1 MPPRTAGKNRPT
13 RKPAGSG
20 FVPDSPGET
29 DAERLARLN
38 REKFTGEQE
47 QEQEQAA
54 DPTEPAADTG
64 AATPDASPDA
74 ATTAANGTP
83 ERKTVTTVQVREWA
97 QNDPGVTDLPAHGRM
112 PDTVKVAYLAAHPDV
127 SEIVAAKKSHGNS
140 KGPVLKPVAVDAFES
155 EDVPK
160 DEWETHPLSDGPV
173 RDPSQLKVDNDVK
186 AIHADWIA
194 ADRPPVHDAPR
205 KRYIVSPDIA
215 PAMKWMLG
223 QAGKLH
229 NVQIKIQPVTH
240 GADGRQVIV
249 FTAIDKPKP
258 VKKDEEKKPETAE
271 TSPV

>member
-1 MPPRTAGKNRPT
+1 MPPRTGSHAKN

-20 FVPDSPGET
+20 FVPDSPDT
-29 DAERLARLN
+29 PDIEREHN
-38 REKFTGEQE
+38 SPGSSVSG
-47 QEQEQAA
+47 AA
-54 DPTEPAADTG
+54 PVDPTPGASAPDT
-64 AATPDASPDA
+64 ASPDGA
-74 ATTAANGTP
+74 ETTAPNGTTP

-97 QNDPGVTDLPAHGRM
+97 QNDPGITDLPSHGRM
-112 PDTVKVAYLAAHPDV
+112 PESVKAAFLAAHPDV
-127 SEIVAAKKSHGNS
+127 SEIVAPKKSSSN
-140 KGPVLKPVAVDAFES
+140 KGPVLKPVPLDAFNAE
-155 EDVPK
+155 EVPQ
-160 DEWETHPLSDGPV
+160 DEWESHPLSDGPV
-173 RDPSQLKVDNDVK
+173 RDPSQLKVDADVK
-186 AIHADWIA
+186 NVHEKWIKA
-194 ADRPPVHDAPR
+194 GRPAVHDAPR
-205 KRYIVSPDIA
+205 DRYVVSPDIA

>member
-20 FVPDSPGET
+20 FVPDSPEHQET
-29 DAERLARLN
+29 EAEELARLN
-38 REKFTGEQE
+38 REKFAPDTEEKGETP
-47 QEQEQAA
+47 
-54 DPTEPAADTG
+54 DP
-64 AATPDASPDA
+64 TPDASAPDTA
-74 ATTAANGTP
+74 SQDGAETTAANGTP
-83 ERKTVTTVQVREWA
+83 ERKTATTVWVREWA
-97 QNDPGVTDLPAHGRM
+97 QHDPGITETLPTHGRISE
-112 PDTVKVAYLAAHPDV
+112 TVKAAFLAAHPDV
-127 SEIVAAKKSHGNS
+127 TEIVAAKKSHGNS

-173 RDPSQLKVDNDVK
+173 RDASQLKVDNDVK
-186 AIHADWIA
+186 AVHAEWIA

-205 KRYIVSPDIA
+205 KRYVVSPDIA